1 MVYYLQTFPYYL
13 KELEFRYNNR
23 EEDLFDKIVEAIM
36 GGMN

>member
-1 MVYYLQTFPYYL
+1 L

-23 EEDLFDKIVEAIM
+23 NENLFDKIVEAIR